1 MTENTATRDQITEQS
16 RAIYELASVA
26 GRLKTEVE
34 QIAETA
40 EAMAEAQKTG
50 DWWTVSRHSESLASA
65 NARVSLLT
73 GEARVREAM
82 AVALGVA
89 QTFVNRAKLGEDC
102 ATEWYRSQKDA

>member
-1 MTENTATRDQITEQS
+1 MAANTATRDQINEQS

-26 GRLKTEVE
+26 GRLKTEVK
-34 QIAETA
+34 QIAEA
-40 EAMAEAQKTG
+40 VEAMAEAQKTG
-50 DWWTVSRHSESLASA
+50 DWWTVARYSESIASA

-73 GEARVREAM
+73 GEVRVREAM

-89 QTFVNRAKLGEDC
+89 QEFVNRAKLGEDC